1 MLYPL
6 LIHRVGMHLQSK
18 KQHQYQMLQNNHL
31 SIHCIKQISHDFSL
45 LIVIIMMSLLLK
57 LLVYKSDTMNSKL
70 HLLKSASSL
79 LFFFFF
85 AHVIAKSLS

>member
-45 LIVIIMMSLLLK
+45 LIVIIMMSLLL
-57 LLVYKSDTMNSKL
+57 
-70 HLLKSASSL
+70 
-79 LFFFFF
+79 FFFFF